1 MTNFIRVEPKNL
13 KIGNNYLV
21 KNQHTID
28 YIYLFKGKIEKIDN
42 STSFLESKIYFSSIS
57 SLLISESIKNYS
69 EYSSKCIFYEY
80 SYKKK
85 NIQKKMEERSLRDI
99 MRHIIG
105 DETFIHYLFDDSID
119 YQVLHIDNIEKEI
132 NEGHIEEV
140 NILNLLI

>member
-1 MTNFIRVEPKNL
+1 
-13 KIGNNYLV
+13 
-21 KNQHTID
+21 
-28 YIYLFKGKIEKIDN
+28 
-42 STSFLESKIYFSSIS
+42 
-57 SLLISESIKNYS
+57 
-69 EYSSKCIFYEY
+69 
-80 SYKKK
+80 
-85 NIQKKMEERSLRDI
+85 MEERSLRDI